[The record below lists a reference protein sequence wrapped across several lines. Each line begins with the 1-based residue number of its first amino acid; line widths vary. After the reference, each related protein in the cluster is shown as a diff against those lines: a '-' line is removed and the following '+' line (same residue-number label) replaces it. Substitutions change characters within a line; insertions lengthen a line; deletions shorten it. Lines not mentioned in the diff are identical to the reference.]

1 MRWLD
6 GITDS
11 MDMSL
16 SKFWEIVKEREAWCA
31 AVHGI
36 TKNQTWLSNWIRTNS
51 PKIHR
56 KPQNPQI
63 TKAILRKKNKAG
75 GITLPNFK
83 WYYKTIVIKIVWH
96 WHKNRHIDQWN
107 RIESSEINQ
116 HICSH
121 LIYNKRTKN
130 IQWGKSSLQQ
140 IVLRKLNSSLQ
151 KNETGPLCNTIDKS
165 QLNMR

>member
-1 MRWLD
+1 MKKLKKIMRWLD

-16 SKFWEIVKEREAWCA
+16 SKFWEIVKDREAWCA

-36 TKNQTWLSNWIRTNS
+36 TKNQTWLSNWTRTNS

-56 KPQNPQI
+56 KPKNPQI

-96 WHKNRHIDQWN
+96 WHKNRHVDQWN

-130 IQWGKSSLQQ
+130 I
-140 IVLRKLNSSLQ
+140 
-151 KNETGPLCNTIDKS
+151 
-165 QLNMR
+165 